1 MLLLLFKIDDRHF
14 AMDTS
19 KIREIVPLVE
29 LQHLPN
35 GSGLATGWMR
45 YRGKSIPVIDL
56 CLLTTGRPCYQKL
69 STRIIIVDYVQVDR
83 RAVLLGLTA
92 EHVVETI
99 RSKLP
104 AAPGS
109 TISLADLAD
118 QPATRI
124 MSEEM
129 IQWFDPEQML
139 PAQEVN
145 IIFTMNPDIQGT

>member
-19 KIREIVPLVE
+19 KIREIVPMVE
-29 LQHLPN
+29 LHHLPN
-35 GSGLATGWMR
+35 GSGLAVGWMR

-56 CLLTTGRPCYQKL
+56 CMLTADRPCYQKL
-69 STRIIIVDYVQVDR
+69 STRIIIVDYVAGDR
-83 RAVLLGLTA
+83 REVLLGLIA

-104 AAPGS
+104 VAPGS
-109 TISLADLAD
+109 TINLADLVD
-118 QPATRI
+118 QPATRV

-139 PAQEVN
+139 PAREVN
-145 IIFTMNPDIQGT
+145 NILTMNPDISGT